1 MGCGWTLG
9 QDPAG
14 TETPVGGE
22 PQQLHPPNYPSIPAA
37 KKQPK
42 YLARHG

>member
-22 PQQLHPPNYPSIPAA
+22 PQQPHSPHNYPSIPTA
-37 KKQPK
+37 KN
-42 YLARHG
+42 